1 MTTLATTSIIDGQL
15 DMLALV
21 ADESTP
27 LGKLHAADFRL
38 SCESVADDDGWVNPN
53 LVAAHLRARFGDI
66 NPRAYSAMW
75 AGACGKN
82 GFMDTHRDV
91 LVPIDGTNSRG
102 NSNKSVPM
110 RRLRDH

>member
-1 MTTLATTSIIDGQL
+1 MTILGTHSILDGQL

-21 ADESTP
+21 ADESSP
-27 LGKLHAADFRL
+27 LGKLHAADFRA
-38 SCESVADDDGWVNPN
+38 SCESVADAEGWVNPN
-53 LVAAHLRARFGDI
+53 LVAAHLRARFGEI

-91 LVPIDGTNSRG
+91 LVPIDGTHSKG
-102 NSNKSVPM
+102 NAGKSVPM
-110 RRLRDH
+110 RRLRK